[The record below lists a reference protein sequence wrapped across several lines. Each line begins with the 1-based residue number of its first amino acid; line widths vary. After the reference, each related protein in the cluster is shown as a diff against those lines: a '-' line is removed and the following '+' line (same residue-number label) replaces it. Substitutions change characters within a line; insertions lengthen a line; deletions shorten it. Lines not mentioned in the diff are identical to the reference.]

1 MYEFFEIASVGT
13 FSDFK
18 RFFMIVCSSAWIFYI
33 ASDSLGFFDNISD
46 SVGIFLRIVSD
57 NAGFFLWSFAI
68 FVSAVFGVLLTGLYL
83 TNPFRD
89 RAVAYKVS
97 ASVLLVITHFFAG
110 KMQCHEIFLLFF
122 SSSDWLFITSI
133 FSYSIHFVLVTTCV
147 VFLQPSFRE

>member
-33 ASDSLGFFDNISD
+33 ASDSLGFFDIISD

-97 ASVLLVITHFFAG
+97 ASVLLH
-110 KMQCHEIFLLFF
+110 IFLPERCSVTRFSCFF
-122 SSSDWLFITSI
+122 SLHQIGCLL
-133 FSYSIHFVLVTTCV
+133 LV
-147 VFLQPSFRE
+147 FFHIRYILY